1 MKIFLDFLKFCYI
14 IYFSRTGKLK
24 MSFRFY
30 LEQQNLYQNLQP
42 RPKAKNR
49 EIPTFF
55 KLLNEGKVNLTGY
68 SKLPECK
75 TKFKE
80 VVLNSEENKQIKNVW
95 DLFAKETPR
104 QPKAPKQSKYQKK
117 FKNVKPIQK
126 KEEIKCSQNINDFFN
141 DFLAGKYKN
150 S

>member
-1 MKIFLDFLKFCYI
+1 M
-14 IYFSRTGKLK
+14 GE
-24 MSFRFY
+24 RFY
-30 LEQQNLYQNLQP
+30 LEQQNLGQDYQP
-42 RPKAKNR
+42 RTRDKNR

-55 KLLNEGKVNLTGY
+55 KLLNEGKVNLIGY

-80 VVLNSEENKQIKNVW
+80 VVLNSEEDKQIKNVW

-104 QPKAPKQSKYQKK
+104 QQKVSKYQKK
-117 FKNVKPIQK
+117 FKPVKLIQK

-141 DFLAGKYKN
+141 DFLAGKFKN